1 MQNNIFI
8 YLFTSLKSKLNNGS
22 IYLFTSCNPN
32 CNKEML
38 TNCGR
43 NL

>member
-8 YLFTSLKSKLNNGS
+8 YLFTSLKSKLNNRS
-22 IYLFTSCNPN
+22 IYLFTYCNPN
-32 CNKEML
+32 CNEEML
-38 TNCGR
+38 TTYGR

>member
-8 YLFTSLKSKLNNGS
+8 YLFTSLKSKLNKGS

-32 CNKEML
+32 CNEEML
-38 TNCGR
+38 TNYGR